1 MVRVYLLHRI
11 IFLPSDVMCEKT
23 PISFPMIEMYT
34 TPREHEAEVVREI
47 LREHGIRYICREE
60 LREYGMRYCI
70 YTPEFRGTEPVCN
83 IVEEGLL
90 ERDM

>member
-1 MVRVYLLHRI
+1 
-11 IFLPSDVMCEKT
+11 MCEKI

-60 LREYGMRYCI
+60 LRDSGMRYCI
-70 YTPEFRGTEPVCN
+70 YTPEYKESQQVCE

>member
-1 MVRVYLLHRI
+1 MVRVHQLHRI
-11 IFLPSDVMCEKT
+11 TYSPSDGMCEKL

-47 LREHGIRYICREE
+47 LREHRIRYICREE
-60 LREYGMRYCI
+60 LRDSGMRYCI
-70 YTPEFRGTEPVCN
+70 YTPEYKESQQVCE